1 MIRSNYHVHSNYC
14 DGKNTLEEMV
24 LAGIDAGLVSMGL
37 SSHMPLPFKNDW
49 TMKESNLESY
59 FKDVTCLKEKYA
71 SSIELYCG
79 LEIDYFID
87 RNDISALS
95 KKNIS
100 ELDFTIMSIH
110 TVGSTLSDNVYY
122 IDESQDNLAQG
133 IKKFY
138 NDNPKNFIKAYYS
151 GIAQMIL
158 SYQPD
163 ILGHLDLIKKFN
175 REHFFFDEK
184 EKWYKESVYQCLD
197 AVAKS
202 RTMIEINTGA
212 DLRVPGVGR
221 YPSDWII
228 PELFKRKIPITISGD
243 SHSLE
248 GISFNFNEAEQYL
261 MDCGYKE
268 YGMLKKGQW
277 EMQPLG
283 V

>member
-14 DGKNTLEEMV
+14 DGKNSLEEMV
-24 LAGIDAGLVSMGL
+24 LAGIDAGLTSMGL

-49 TMKESNLESY
+49 TMRESSLDNY
-59 FKDVTCLKEKYA
+59 FKEVTYLKEKY
-71 SSIELYCG
+71 SLSIELYCG

-87 RNDISALS
+87 QNDISPLS

-100 ELDFTIMSIH
+100 KLDFTIMSIH
-110 TVGSTLSDNVYY
+110 TIGSTRSDNVYY
-122 IDESQDNLAQG
+122 IDETQNNFAQG

-138 NDNPKNFIKAYYS
+138 KNKPRDFIEDYYHS
-151 GIAQMIL
+151 IAQMVL
-158 SYQPD
+158 DYQPD

-175 REHFFFDEK
+175 PEHFFFDEK
-184 EKWYKESVYQCLD
+184 DNWYKDSVIECLD
-197 AVAKS
+197 AISETGTLV
-202 RTMIEINTGA
+202 EINTGA
-212 DLRVPGVGR
+212 NLRVPGVGR

-243 SHSLE
+243 SHTVT
-248 GISFNFNEAEQYL
+248 GINYDFSKTEIFL

-268 YGMLKKGQW
+268 YGMLKKGRW

-283 V
+283 I

>member
-49 TMKESNLESY
+49 TMKESDLENY
-59 FKDVTCLKEKYA
+59 FKEVFDLKEKYA
-71 SSIELYCG
+71 LSIDLYCG
-79 LEIDYFID
+79 LEIDYFMD
-87 RNDISALS
+87 RNDISPLA
-95 KKNIS
+95 KKNMS
-100 ELDFTIMSIH
+100 RLDFNIMSIH
-110 TVGSTLSDNVYY
+110 TIGSTLSDDVLYV
-122 IDESQDNLAQG
+122 DESQDILAQG

-138 NDNPKNFIKAYYS
+138 NNNPRDFVEAYYN
-151 GIAQMIL
+151 GIAQMVL
-158 SYQPD
+158 SFEPD

-175 REHFFFDEK
+175 QERFFFDEK
-184 EKWYKESVYQCLD
+184 ETWYQDSIIQCLD

-202 RTMIEINTGA
+202 GTLIEINTGA
-212 DLRVPGVGR
+212 NLRVPGVGR

-243 SHSLE
+243 SHSTN
-248 GISFNFNEAEQYL
+248 GISFDFFETEKFL
-261 MDCGYKE
+261 LECGYKE

-277 EMQPLG
+277 VMQPLG
-283 V
+283 I